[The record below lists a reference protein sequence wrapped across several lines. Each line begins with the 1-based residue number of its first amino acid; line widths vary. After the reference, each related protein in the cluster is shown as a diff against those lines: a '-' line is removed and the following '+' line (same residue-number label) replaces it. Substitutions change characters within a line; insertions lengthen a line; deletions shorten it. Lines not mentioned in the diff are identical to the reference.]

1 MSEMDRESG
10 ESFKSTPDGTGAGE
24 HGIPVGC
31 VPDPNAPHMSPPLPA
46 CSQAETAIAFSQEEY
61 EGVLKR
67 PQQAIEYILGSS
79 SRLVR
84 SVWEGEAP
92 WRLAIMLLA
101 ASLLTSIPY
110 GIVSPH
116 GDWWKIA
123 VLYCGS
129 LAICFPSLHI
139 FAQFFGVKLKLM
151 RSLSLSMIIT
161 ATAAI
166 FTFGFSPI
174 IWFLDKTIK
183 PSEQTVIRPDQLSTF
198 LLYVSLALGLV
209 QVGRCLSDP
218 GFRRAHRNLSL
229 GFLFILWAPLLI
241 FITHRMACLLELL

>member
-1 MSEMDRESG
+1 MNEMDKEAG
-10 ESFKSTPDGTGAGE
+10 GTGKN
-24 HGIPVGC
+24 
-31 VPDPNAPHMSPPLPA
+31 DPIAPPPLPG
-46 CSQAETAIAFSQEEY
+46 CSKAEQIIAFSPEEY
-61 EGVLKR
+61 EGVLKQ
-67 PQQAIEYILGSS
+67 PQQTIEYILGSHG
-79 SRLVR
+79 RLAR
-84 SVWEGEAP
+84 SVWEGESP
-92 WRLAIMLLA
+92 WRLAVMLLA
-101 ASLLTSIPY
+101 VSLLASIPY

-116 GDWWKIA
+116 GNWWKIT

-151 RSLSLSMIIT
+151 RSLALSMIIT

-174 IWFLDKTIK
+174 IWFLKFSIL
-183 PSEQTVIRPDQLSTF
+183 PREQTVIGPDELSTF

-218 GFRRAHRNLSL
+218 GFRRAQRNPSL
-229 GFLFILWAPLLI
+229 IFLFILWAPLLI
-241 FITHRMACLLELL
+241 FITYRMTCLLRLF